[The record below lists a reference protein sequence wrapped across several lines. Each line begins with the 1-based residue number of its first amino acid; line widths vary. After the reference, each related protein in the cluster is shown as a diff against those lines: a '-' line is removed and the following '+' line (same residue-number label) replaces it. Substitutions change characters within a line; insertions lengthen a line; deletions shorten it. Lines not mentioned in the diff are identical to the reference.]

1 VSGDGSSIRLLPF
14 PPSLPLRR
22 FHLSQ
27 PLLRLGAH
35 YDGILLSDLGG
46 STSLISRALVKQWD
60 AHLLTKQHRQ
70 SVAREKAQAQAAVQ
84 AHTAKRPAETSVEA
98 LGESSKRPRVE
109 AKAKAG
115 PKGLPEG
122 FFSSGNRPAPEEDE
136 EGEDEDADHGGISAG
151 PSTVSAPAPAAAPT
165 TAVAVGPP
173 QPTGDD
179 ELDAFL
185 FSIAQPE
192 PEQIASAPAPTSASE
207 YSIVARG
214 PRKGVPA
221 YKELIPGQASYE
233 AAPVKII
240 AGAGESAAEEEAEP
254 EETEAE
260 KRERLAREEKE
271 EIMGRLEEEERAQ

>member
-1 VSGDGSSIRLLPF
+1 M
-14 PPSLPLRR
+14 
-22 FHLSQ
+22 
-27 PLLRLGAH
+27 
-35 YDGILLSDLGG
+35 
-46 STSLISRALVKQWD
+46 
-60 AHLLTKQHRQ
+60 
-70 SVAREKAQAQAAVQ
+70 
-84 AHTAKRPAETSVEA
+84 EA
-98 LGESSKRPRVE
+98 LGESSKRPRVNE

-115 PKGLPEG
+115 PRGLPEG
-122 FFSSGNRPAPEEDE
+122 FFSSGNRPLPEDDE
-136 EGEDEDADHGGISAG
+136 EGEDEDAEAGGISAG
-151 PSTVSAPAPAAAPT
+151 PSTVSAPGAASAAVPT

-185 FSIAQPE
+185 FSIAQSE
-192 PEQIASAPAPTSASE
+192 PEQVASATAPTSASE

-214 PRKGVPA
+214 QRKGVPA

-240 AGAGESAAEEEAEP
+240 PGAGESAAEEEAEP

>member
-1 VSGDGSSIRLLPF
+1 M
-14 PPSLPLRR
+14 
-22 FHLSQ
+22 
-27 PLLRLGAH
+27 
-35 YDGILLSDLGG
+35 
-46 STSLISRALVKQWD
+46 
-60 AHLLTKQHRQ
+60 
-70 SVAREKAQAQAAVQ
+70 
-84 AHTAKRPAETSVEA
+84 EA
-98 LGESSKRPRVE
+98 LGESSKRPRVNE

-122 FFSSGNRPAPEEDE
+122 FFSSGNRPLPEDDE
-136 EGEDEDADHGGISAG
+136 EGEDEDAEAGGISAG
-151 PSTVSAPAPAAAPT
+151 PSTVSAPGAAPAVVPT

-192 PEQIASAPAPTSASE
+192 PEQVASAPAPTSASE

-214 PRKGVPA
+214 QRKGVPA

-240 AGAGESAAEEEAEP
+240 PGAGESAAEEEAEP

>member
-1 VSGDGSSIRLLPF
+1 M
-14 PPSLPLRR
+14 
-22 FHLSQ
+22 
-27 PLLRLGAH
+27 
-35 YDGILLSDLGG
+35 
-46 STSLISRALVKQWD
+46 K
-60 AHLLTKQHRQ
+60 
-70 SVAREKAQAQAAVQ
+70 

-98 LGESSKRPRVE
+98 LGESSKRPRVNE
-109 AKAKAG
+109 AKTKGGPKG

-122 FFSSGNRPAPEEDE
+122 FFSSGNRPAPVDDEEVEDE
-136 EGEDEDADHGGISAG
+136 EAEAVQGGVSAG
-151 PSTVSAPAPAAAPT
+151 PSTVSAPAAVST
-165 TAVAVGPP
+165 TAVAGPP
-173 QPTGDD
+173 QPTTGDD

-192 PEQIASAPAPTSASE
+192 PEQTAPASTSTSE

-233 AAPVKII
+233 AAPVKIV
-240 AGAGESAAEEEAEP
+240 AGESAQEEETEP

>member
-1 VSGDGSSIRLLPF
+1 
-14 PPSLPLRR
+14 
-22 FHLSQ
+22 
-27 PLLRLGAH
+27 
-35 YDGILLSDLGG
+35 
-46 STSLISRALVKQWD
+46 
-60 AHLLTKQHRQ
+60 
-70 SVAREKAQAQAAVQ
+70 
-84 AHTAKRPAETSVEA
+84 VEA
-98 LGESSKRPRVE
+98 LGESSKRPRVND
-109 AKAKAG
+109 AKAKGGPKG

-122 FFSSGNRPAPEEDE
+122 FFSSGNRPAPVDDE
-136 EGEDEDADHGGISAG
+136 EAEAVQGGVSAG
-151 PSTVSAPAPAAAPT
+151 PSTVSAPAAVST
-165 TAVAVGPP
+165 TAVAGPP

-192 PEQIASAPAPTSASE
+192 PEQTAPASTSTSE

-233 AAPVKII
+233 AAPVKIV
-240 AGAGESAAEEEAEP
+240 AGESAEEEEAEP

-260 KRERLAREEKE
+260 KRDRLAREEKE